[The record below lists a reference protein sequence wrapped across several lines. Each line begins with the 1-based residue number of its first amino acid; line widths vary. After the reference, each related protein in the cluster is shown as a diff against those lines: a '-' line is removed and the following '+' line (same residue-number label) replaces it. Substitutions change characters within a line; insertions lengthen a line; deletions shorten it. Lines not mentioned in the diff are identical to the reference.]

1 MELTLADLEIG
12 DVATIESFDVEKL
25 PMKLI
30 TSAIFRLTLL
40 NTRMKISMENL
51 ARRKQ
56 AKSEQ
61 RCWLLARPEQL
72 AKGERVRPSASS
84 WPPRPPRPS

>member
-30 TSAIFRLTLL
+30 EMGCLPGKFLYIKRFDGSHIANFQIC
-40 NTRMKISMENL
+40 
-51 ARRKQ
+51 
-56 AKSEQ
+56 Q
-61 RCWLLARPEQL
+61 R
-72 AKGERVRPSASS
+72 
-84 WPPRPPRPS
+84 